1 MINVPT
7 IYDRF
12 ADDLASF
19 EVPNITITLSR
30 GTGMSYE
37 DFLSLRRSASVRHP
51 NLNLT
56 AILMD

>member
-1 MINVPT
+1 MTKVPT

-19 EVPNITITLSR
+19 QVPNITIKLSPA
-30 GTGMSYE
+30 TGMSYE

-51 NLNLT
+51 HLNLT
-56 AILMD
+56 ASF